1 MAYNLTD
8 DAINV
13 PPSIPVTARLVLIK
27 LAQYADRNTGLAW
40 PSKETIAADLG
51 ISRSS
56 VFAAVKLLKQVGY
69 LQEDSKLFISDGEWV
84 WKYKVC
90 PPHQERKRRS
100 KPVQNLDSPRPKSGR
115 KQVIGTSHPSSTQS
129 TSQQASKQPDP
140 TPTAEPTHPVAK
152 GAQHSPDGS
161 LADGAKPLAPSA
173 TPTKPP
179 FIYRRPTSNTYTCED
194 TDLYR
199 SSINQPI
206 AV

>member
-1 MAYNLTD
+1 MAYHLTD

-40 PSKETIAADLG
+40 PSKETIAAELG

-129 TSQQASKQPDP
+129 TSLQAGKQAAP
-140 TPTAEPTHPVAK
+140 TPTAEPTEPLANC
-152 GAQHSPDGS
+152 AQQSLRS
-161 LADGAKPLAPSA
+161 LAGEPTALAQSA

-179 FIYRRPTSNTYTCED
+179 FKYCRPVSNIYYCED
-194 TDLYR
+194 Q
-199 SSINQPI
+199 QPGV
-206 AV
+206 AAAC